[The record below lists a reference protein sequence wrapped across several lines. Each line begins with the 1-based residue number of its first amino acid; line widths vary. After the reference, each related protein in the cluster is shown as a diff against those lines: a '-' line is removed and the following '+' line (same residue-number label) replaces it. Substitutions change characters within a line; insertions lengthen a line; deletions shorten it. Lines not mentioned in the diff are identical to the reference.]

1 MKLLQASAKVYRI
14 FSGVSLSVF
23 VCIILLCSANWYV
36 HIPSQ
41 CGPEEVGDIT
51 AFSYQPETTSKVYLK
66 LFYGVCR
73 KDSTA
78 GTDHCM
84 LWEDAEV
91 WRYMDEINDLVSGRH
106 SLLAEAAA
114 ENWPSVKY
122 FSMICLILSFVLLAF
137 HCVVSCLG
145 DVPWQVQVVAAAT
158 HLLLT
163 FVLCL
168 SLGLGL
174 QTDTVKPQMFGNYF
188 YGCNVHAEPGAAWW
202 FGVLAL
208 VISVFA
214 GVILLFPYLGGP
226 TWVLK
231 WAKCVEVAPSE
242 DDDYE
247 RHRDELELRDADD
260 PFAGILLEDEWEDDD
275 GEGGDDDDWEY
286 EDDDEEAAVDE
297 AGGGKKRQ

>member
-1 MKLLQASAKVYRI
+1 MKLLEASGKVYRI
-14 FSGVSLSVF
+14 FSGVSLVVF

-36 HIPSQ
+36 HIPSE
-41 CGPEEVGDIT
+41 CGPEEVGDVT
-51 AFSYQPETTSKVYLK
+51 AFSYQPESTSKIYLK

-84 LWEDAEV
+84 LWEDAEA
-91 WRYMDEINDLVSGRH
+91 WQFMDEINGGQ
-106 SLLAEAAA
+106 LAG
-114 ENWPSVKY
+114 VKY
-122 FSMICLILSFVLLAF
+122 LSMICLIISFVLLAF

-145 DVPWQVQVVAAAT
+145 DVPWTVQVVAAAT
-158 HLLLT
+158 HLLLS

-188 YGCNVHAEPGAAWW
+188 FGCNVHAEPGAAWW

-231 WAKCVEVAPSE
+231 WARCVEVVPSE

-260 PFAGILLEDEWEDDD
+260 PFADIHLEDEWEYDDD
-275 GEGGDDDDWEY
+275 EGVDDGDDDEWEY
-286 EDDDEEAAVDE
+286 EDEEAAVQG
-297 AGGGKKRQ
+297 GGGKKRN